1 MSVTKV
7 ETQSWFSRLKQSVMG
22 VLVGLGLLLAMLM
35 LLFWNEGRAVKT
47 ARGLSQGASDLVM
60 ASPQQVDPALEGKL
74 VYLVGEP
81 LAPVPLHDT
90 HTGVSAPGLR
100 LQRKVEMYQWVQDS
114 QSKQEVA
121 LGGTQTT
128 TTQYSYNAQWSEQAV
143 DSSRFEQAAQY
154 SNPAMALRGES
165 FLAEG
170 VQLGSWTLDAPV
182 LGQLGAGQ
190 AYPVSQYDLV
200 ALQHAIGPQLPVQL
214 VDGQIHVGANPQAPA
229 VGDYRISYSLV
240 PVQALSIIGR
250 QTGHGI
256 RPWQADSGSQ
266 VLMVQTG
273 VLAAEQMFSQA
284 HSGNSSMT
292 WIFRAL
298 GTLLLVIAINMV
310 LGPLS
315 VAASVLPVLSRVLAM
330 GTGLIATCVG
340 VALSVFTMALA
351 WIFYRPLLAL
361 AIIAVGIALVAAVV
375 KLIGKRRRQLVAMP
389 PPVSAS

>member
-7 ETQSWFSRLKQSVMG
+7 ETQSWFLRLKQSVMG

-60 ASPQQVDPALEGKL
+60 ASPQQVDPALESKL

-81 LAPVPLHDT
+81 LAPVPLHDAQ
-90 HTGVSAPGLR
+90 TGVSAPGLR

-128 TTQYSYNAQWSEQAV
+128 TTQYSYNAQWREQAV

-165 FLAEG
+165 FLADG
-170 VQLGSWTLDAPV
+170 VQLGSWALDAPV
-182 LGQLGAGQ
+182 LGQLGTGQ

-250 QTGHGI
+250 QSGHGI

-266 VLMVQTG
+266 VLMVQMG
-273 VLAAEQMFSQA
+273 VVAAEQMFSQA

-361 AIIAVGIALVAAVV
+361 AIIAVGIALVVAVV
-375 KLIGKRRRQLVAMP
+375 MLIGKRRRQLVAMP

>member
-22 VLVGLGLLLAMLM
+22 VLVGLGLLLAMLV

-60 ASPQQVDPALEGKL
+60 PSSQQVDPALEGKL

-81 LAPVPLHDT
+81 LAPVPLHDA

-128 TTQYSYNAQWSEQAV
+128 TTQYSYNAQWREQAV

-170 VQLGSWTLDAPV
+170 VQLGSWALDAPV

-229 VGDYRISYSLV
+229 VGDYRISYSIV

-273 VLAAEQMFSQA
+273 VVAAEQMFSQA

-340 VALSVFTMALA
+340 LALSVFTMALA

-361 AIIAVGIALVAAVV
+361 AIIAVGVALVVAVV
-375 KLIGKRRRQLVAMP
+375 RLIGKRRRQLVAMP